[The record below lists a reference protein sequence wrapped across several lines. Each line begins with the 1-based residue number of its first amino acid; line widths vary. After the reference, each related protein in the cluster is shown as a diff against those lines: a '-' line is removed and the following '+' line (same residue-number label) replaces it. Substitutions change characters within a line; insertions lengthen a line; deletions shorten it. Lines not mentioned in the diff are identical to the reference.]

1 MGEADDLT
9 NAPVVALN
17 LIDENTVRIRVFRC
31 GLNQFRNI
39 AIIHSKMNALITK
52 LVIDLLF
59 CVLMGTII

>member
-9 NAPVVALN
+9 NAPVLALN
-17 LIDENTVRIRVFRC
+17 
-31 GLNQFRNI
+31 
-39 AIIHSKMNALITK
+39 LITK